1 MVGTDMLSPREE
13 IAIRF
18 ISNLRLE
25 VSHPDQDWQ
34 VSSYLDIKLVSNMV
48 GIDDVPRLLFH

>member
-1 MVGTDMLSPREE
+1 MLSPREE